1 VSERIDWHAI
11 ITGGRQFA
19 AYVWRRFDEDGCL
32 RMAASLSYT
41 SLLAI
46 VPLTAIAFAMLA
58 AFPVFS
64 GVREQL
70 QAVVFA
76 NLLPD
81 AAQAMSEYFDQ
92 FVANTTRLT
101 AVGIVGL
108 ALTAVLLLGTIEA
121 DLNAI
126 FRVAQPRALVPRLL
140 VFWALI
146 TLGPLML
153 GASLSL
159 STYLFAATEWMGI
172 DPFTGLAGT
181 ITGWLPT
188 LIVMALLALF
198 YGIIPNRPVN
208 ALGAILGGVV
218 AGALFAGLRAIFG
231 YYVTAF
237 PTYQTIYGAVSV
249 VPIFLVWMYLSWT
262 VVLLGAVLT
271 ASLTEWRTT
280 GGRLAS
286 QSLGPGARLA
296 LALHIVS
303 ILFENSRQ
311 GRRRASRATFLHA
324 AGCGETAIDEM
335 LATLVAN
342 GYAVSTTDNEW
353 VLSRDLASVTL
364 YDLFCDLGLA
374 PSEQDIVVEG
384 EGWRRRLAVRLM
396 ELRHAHQNV
405 MDVSL
410 REIVAGPVLEM
421 DKPERGVSGLRPV
434 S

>member
-1 VSERIDWHAI
+1 MSERIDWHAI
-11 ITGGRQFA
+11 ITSGRQFA
-19 AYVWRRFDEDGCL
+19 GYVWRRFDEDGCL

-64 GVREQL
+64 DVRGQL

-92 FVANTTRLT
+92 FIANTTRLT

-126 FRVAQPRALVPRLL
+126 FRVAQPRAMMPRLL
-140 VFWALI
+140 VFWALL

-159 STYLFAATEWMGI
+159 STYLFAASAWMGI
-172 DPFTGLAGT
+172 DPFAGVAGT

-208 ALGAILGGVV
+208 AVGAIVGGVV
-218 AGALFAGLRAIFG
+218 AGVLFAGLRKVFG
-231 YYVTAF
+231 YYVTTF

-249 VPIFLVWMYLSWT
+249 VPIFLVWMYLSWA

-271 ASLTEWRTT
+271 ASLTEWRTA
-280 GGRLAS
+280 GGRPIN
-286 QSLGPGARLA
+286 QTLGPGERLA
-296 LALHIVS
+296 LALHVVS
-303 ILFENSRQ
+303 ILFAHSRL
-311 GRRRASRATFLHA
+311 GRRVPRGRLLS
-324 AGCGETAIDEM
+324 ETACGGSALEPV
-335 LATLVAN
+335 LARLEAG
-342 GYAVSTTDNEW
+342 GYAVPTAKGEW
-353 VLSRDLASVTL
+353 VLGRDLASVTL
-364 YDLFCDLGLA
+364 YDLFRDLGLA
-374 PSEQDIVVEG
+374 FPEG
-384 EGWRRRLAVRLM
+384 DVALDGDGWRRRLAARLA
-396 ELRHAHQNV
+396 ELRRAHQNI

-410 REIVAGPVLEM
+410 RDILAEPAGETG
-421 DKPERGVSGLRPV
+421 KAERGVSGLRPV
-434 S
+434 I